1 MKSATATPP
10 VHQISLRLRELGQLF
25 NSMDPTPF
33 HHRDLDPDAEEFI
46 ESWAQEFP
54 PGSRFQ
60 LIIHLQQPAKEAD
73 PGALLGEA
81 IHNFFAYKADMAER
95 ELHRL
100 LRLGRTSLLVGVGF
114 LALCTFAAKA
124 IGTLA
129 GGPYLDIA
137 REGLVIAGWVAMWR
151 PIQIFLYEWWPILR
165 RRRSYLGLARAQV
178 RVTQE
183 S

>member
-1 MKSATATPP
+1 MKSATPP

-46 ESWAQEFP
+46 ETWAQEFP
-54 PGSRFQ
+54 AGSRYQ
-60 LIIHLQQPAKEAD
+60 LIIHLQEPAKEGDAQ
-73 PGALLGEA
+73 ALLAEA
-81 IHNFFAYKADMAER
+81 IHNFFAYKADMAQR
-95 ELHRL
+95 ELNRL

-114 LALCTFAAKA
+114 LALCTVAAKA
-124 IGTLA
+124 IGTLT

-151 PIQIFLYEWWPILR
+151 PIQIFLYEWWPIVR
-165 RRRSYLGLARAQV
+165 RRRTYLGLAHVQV
-178 RVTQE
+178 RVTQD

>member
-1 MKSATATPP
+1 MKSSPPP
-10 VHQISLRLRELGQLF
+10 VHQISLRLRELGQIF

-54 PGSRFQ
+54 AGSRFQ
-60 LIIHLQQPAKEAD
+60 LIIHLAQPTKEPD
-73 PGALLGEA
+73 PSALLTEA
-81 IHNFFAYKADMAER
+81 IHNFYAYKAQMTER
-95 ELHRL
+95 ELRRL
-100 LRLGRTSLLVGVGF
+100 LRLGRTSLMVGVGF
-114 LALCTFAAKA
+114 LALCTLGARA

-129 GGPYLDIA
+129 AGPYGDIA
-137 REGLVIAGWVAMWR
+137 SEGLVIAGWVAMWR

-165 RRRSYLGLARAQV
+165 RRKTYLGLAHTQV
-178 RVTQE
+178 RVAQG

>member
-1 MKSATATPP
+1 VKSGAPS

-73 PGALLGEA
+73 PSAMLGEA
-81 IHNFFAYKADMAER
+81 VHNFFAYKAEMAER

-100 LRLGRTSLLVGVGF
+100 LRLGRSSLLVGVAF
-114 LALCTFAAKA
+114 LGLCTFAARA
-124 IGTLA
+124 IGTLSD
-129 GGPYLDIA
+129 GPYADIA
-137 REGLVIAGWVAMWR
+137 REGLVIGGWVAMWR
-151 PIQIFLYEWWPILR
+151 PIQIFLYEWWPIVR
-165 RRRSYLGLARAQV
+165 RRRSYLSLAHAQV
-178 RVTQE
+178 RVIQGT
-183 S
+183 

>member
-1 MKSATATPP
+1 MKSTTPP

-46 ESWAQEFP
+46 ESWAQEYP

-60 LIIHLQQPAKEAD
+60 LHIHLQQPAKEVD
-73 PGALLGEA
+73 PAALLGEA
-81 IHNFFAYKADMAER
+81 IHNFFAYKAEMAQRER
-95 ELHRL
+95 HRL
-100 LRLGRTSLLVGVGF
+100 LRLGRTSLMVGVAF
-114 LALCTFAAKA
+114 LALCTLAARGL
-124 IGTLA
+124 GTLA
-129 GGPYLDIA
+129 GGPYVDIA

-151 PIQIFLYEWWPILR
+151 PLQIFLYEWWPIVR
-165 RRRSYLGLARAQV
+165 RRRAYLGLARAQV
-178 RVTQE
+178 RVTQD